1 MSIFKNPFKKNSV
14 SAEKQENDSP
24 KFLSPSS
31 RQPVDTQLDMGTP
44 TIETGGSL
52 FDGMDFGNDD
62 ITPETPSIPQD
73 EVDLS
78 GSELPSDLKFETTAP
93 PPPPPPVSDS
103 PVLLKEEPEEVIVPP
118 ASTPADLG
126 ASQKKKTRRAKL
138 PGGVSAPITS
148 RSNNSTPTPS
158 ATSSLETGPVRTSP
172 TDSDFKENTPQVD
185 IRESVEKLLVILG
198 ELEESRRV
206 GEVAIE
212 SRVSQLTARCQLQE
226 RRGQLIK
233 LISEAEEQ
241 EDFNTAERLNTEL
254 ECVERELREC
264 DVKTDLLDMWNGFY
278 SQVMKGYKREAE
290 KLQDMSGVRQ
300 DAADRLEQE
309 LR

>member
-93 PPPPPPVSDS
+93 PPPPPPV
-103 PVLLKEEPEEVIVPP
+103 P
-118 ASTPADLG
+118 
-126 ASQKKKTRRAKL
+126 L
-138 PGGVSAPITS
+138 PH
-148 RSNNSTPTPS
+148 
-158 ATSSLETGPVRTSP
+158 
-172 TDSDFKENTPQVD
+172 
-185 IRESVEKLLVILG
+185 
-198 ELEESRRV
+198 
-206 GEVAIE
+206 
-212 SRVSQLTARCQLQE
+212 
-226 RRGQLIK
+226 
-233 LISEAEEQ
+233 
-241 EDFNTAERLNTEL
+241 
-254 ECVERELREC
+254 
-264 DVKTDLLDMWNGFY
+264 
-278 SQVMKGYKREAE
+278 
-290 KLQDMSGVRQ
+290 
-300 DAADRLEQE
+300 
-309 LR
+309 